1 MESTGLPWREVSR
14 LLAKARE
21 MDSKYREGRILGSMC
36 TSPHPRAKE
45 AHALFLETN
54 LGDSGLF
61 PGTAALEREVIRLLG
76 ALLGEPRAKGYV
88 VSGGTEAN
96 ITALWAARNKAR
108 GGREIVAPETA
119 HFSIEKAA
127 DLLGLKLVKARS
139 NPDHT
144 VDVGD
149 VKRKAGKRTVAVVGV
164 AGSTEYGTI
173 DDIGALSELA
183 LEKGIHLHVDAAFGG
198 FVIPF
203 LRSIGYELGRFDF
216 SLPGVDSITIDPHK
230 MGLAPVG
237 SGCVLFRDGEILRYI
252 ETPSPYL
259 TQRRQSTITG
269 TRSGASAAATLAVLK
284 HLGREGYEKVARGCM
299 ENALELYQ
307 GLQEIGLK
315 VLEPTMNIVVFAHP
329 RPGAVVRELE
339 ARGWRVSRTRKW
351 EIRLVVM
358 PHIRKRD
365 VRSFLQDLMEVL
377 KDVRPGPG

>member
-1 MESTGLPWREVSR
+1 MERAGLPWREVSR
-14 LLAKARE
+14 ILAKALE
-21 MDSKYREGRILGSMC
+21 TDSKYREGRILGSMC

-45 AHALFLETN
+45 VHSLFLESN

-61 PGTAALEREVIRLLG
+61 PGTRALEKEVIRLLG
-76 ALLGEPRAKGYV
+76 TLLGEPRAKGYV

-96 ITALWAARNKAR
+96 ITAFWAARNRAR
-108 GGREIVAPETA
+108 ARREVVVPDTA

-127 DLLGLKLVKARS
+127 DLLGLRLVRARS

-149 VKRKAGKRTVAVVGV
+149 VRRRTGKRTVAIVGV
-164 AGSTEYGTI
+164 AGSTEYGTV
-173 DDIGALSELA
+173 DDIEALSELV
-183 LEKGIHLHVDAAFGG
+183 LEKDIHLHVDAAFGG

-203 LRSIGYELGRFDF
+203 LRSAGYEFGRFDF
-216 SLPGVDSITIDPHK
+216 SLPGVASITIDPHK

-237 SGCVLFRDGEILRYI
+237 SGCILFRDREILRYI

-284 HLGREGYEKVARGCM
+284 HLGKEGYEKVARGCM
-299 ENALELYQ
+299 ENALGLYR
-307 GLQEIGLK
+307 GLRGLGLA
-315 VLEPTMNIVVFAHP
+315 VLEPTMNIVVFAPP
-329 RPGAVVRELE
+329 RPGAVARGLE
-339 ARGWRVSRTRKW
+339 ARGWRVSRTKKG

-358 PHIRKRD
+358 PHVRKRD
-365 VRSFLQDLMEVL
+365 VRSFLQDLEEVL
-377 KDVRPGPG
+377 RDV